1 VVGLR
6 PGVLH
11 CGIELDLG
19 DEYLARERLQ
29 FPLRGDQL
37 PVADNGSSLSTLRE
51 WVPRMLVS
59 VPFMPPFSNP
69 PLTKLGPNQ
78 RSRRSNP

>member
-1 VVGLR
+1 MVGLR

-69 PLTKLGPNQ
+69 PPTKLGPNQ